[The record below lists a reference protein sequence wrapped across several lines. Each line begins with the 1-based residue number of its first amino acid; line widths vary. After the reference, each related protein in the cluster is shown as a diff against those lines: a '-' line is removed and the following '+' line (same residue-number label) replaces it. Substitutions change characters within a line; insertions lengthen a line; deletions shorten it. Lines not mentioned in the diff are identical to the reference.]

1 MSFSCMNT
9 DQHIKEKNW
18 ELIAKSL
25 YDENPEISSE
35 EKNSVVNKE
44 IHSKRDS
51 EQLLKIVKQVDLYF
65 DLTKYPAEEAWIKVE
80 SRMHNQISSGQSL
93 IQRLISNPIYRLAA
107 AILVAA
113 VLLVSGYEVFYN
125 PSASVK
131 MLEITSVDQVLNT
144 FTLPDG
150 TLVSLNS
157 NTKLFYPE
165 QFGNKTREVTIE
177 GEAFFEVKPNKNK
190 PFIIHA
196 GNAQIKVLGTS
207 FSVSAYPETKLVE
220 VIVETGK
227 VEFRNQIS
235 KTLQTGELILTPGDK
250 GTLAYSGNTLNKTT
264 NNDPNFIAW
273 KTHNLSFK
281 ATSLKEVI
289 ENLQNVYKVTIRL
302 DDPRLNGL
310 LLTAQFNNY
319 SLDFILKVIE
329 TTFKIE
335 VKEVDGQYI
344 LKSNALF

>member
-1 MSFSCMNT
+1 MEDKDWARLAKSIYEVNPQNT
-9 DQHIKEKNW
+9 DENQASVEDIEFTDKREVEQIQK
-18 ELIAKSL
+18 IA
-25 YDENPEISSE
+25 N
-35 EKNSVVNKE
+35 
-44 IHSKRDS
+44 
-51 EQLLKIVKQVDLYF
+51 QVDMYF
-65 DLTKYPAEEAWIKVE
+65 DMKKYPMDKAWQKVE
-80 SRMHNQISSGQSL
+80 SKIHQTSSSKKS
-93 IQRLISNPIYRLAA
+93 IIRRLMVHYLYRYAA
-107 AILVAA
+107 AVLIAA
-113 VLLVSGYEVFYN
+113 LLLVSGYEVITNYG
-125 PSASVK
+125 ASSK
-131 MLEITSVDQVLNT
+131 LLEISSARQVLNK
-144 FTLPDG
+144 FILPDG

-157 NTKLFYPE
+157 DTKIIYPRK
-165 QFGNKTREVTIE
+165 FGRKNREVDII
-177 GEAFFEVKPNKNK
+177 GEAFFEVKPNKNQ

-196 GNAQIKVLGTS
+196 GKAQIKVVGTS
-207 FSVSAYPETKLVE
+207 FNVSAYPGKKLVE

-227 VEFRNQIS
+227 VQVMS
-235 KTLQTGELILTPGDK
+235 KMADSIKSETLILTSGDK